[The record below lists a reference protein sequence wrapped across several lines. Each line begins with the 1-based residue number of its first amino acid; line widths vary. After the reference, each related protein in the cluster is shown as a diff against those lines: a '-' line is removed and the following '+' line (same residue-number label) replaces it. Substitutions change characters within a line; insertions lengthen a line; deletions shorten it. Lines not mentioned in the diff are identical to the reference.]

1 MDDSVLKCL
10 IDMTDTAPKLLRG
23 HLDAILELM
32 LEVRS
37 IISIEFSIIFFCV
50 CVFTYL
56 FCFVLFYFIFILY
69 FIIKFYFYY
78 IYFLLAECEVH
89 TASFS
94 FLVWPNLK
102 THGP

>member
-1 MDDSVLKCL
+1 MAADDSVLKCL

-37 IISIEFSIIFFCV
+37 IISIEFSIIYLFIFFV

-56 FCFVLFYFIFILY
+56 FCFVLFYFILSLYYILLLSFI
-69 FIIKFYFYY
+69 FIIYTSY
-78 IYFLLAECEVH
+78 
-89 TASFS
+89 
-94 FLVWPNLK
+94 
-102 THGP
+102 